1 MNRFYLLIPAIDE
14 EDAGQEIAYLNLIG
28 DVNVD
33 DVVSI
38 IRKMIKGM
46 EYVEEED
53 VELVYDK
60 TRLNQLFKNCCPSGN

>member
-33 DVVSI
+33 DVVS
-38 IRKMIKGM
+38 K
-46 EYVEEED
+46 
-53 VELVYDK
+53 K
-60 TRLNQLFKNCCPSGN
+60 TSLSFSMMQSAFKV